1 MPQRSSDLVETYMA
15 RALGVGALSVV
26 ILALGTGMFI
36 FRGDSGLA
44 LAIVLL
50 VIGVALLCF
59 AVFSLI
65 QSRGV
70 KSFTVKCPMCA
81 ASNGFLEAPMEDVTC
96 RDCNRL
102 IPIQDGKLLALKQ
115 VSCGACGESNWYSDR
130 TKVLLCEACGR
141 EIAIAQA
148 GGETSW
154 DGRPLYAV
162 QDDNRPYELVLV
174 AYSQVTDGLVDYLQH
189 TLGRNRSQVK
199 EMLSDLPCALLTN
212 IPRQKAEMLRAEL
225 SHHGAAVE
233 ARPLS

>member
-1 MPQRSSDLVETYMA
+1 MPQRSSDLIETFMA

-26 ILALGTGMFI
+26 VLALGTGMFI

-44 LAIVLL
+44 LAVVLL
-50 VIGVALLCF
+50 LIGFALLGF
-59 AVFSLI
+59 AVFSFI
-65 QSRGV
+65 QSRAV
-70 KSFTVKCPMCA
+70 VSHTVKCPMCGA
-81 ASNGFLEAPMEDVTC
+81 NNGFLEVPMEDVTC
-96 RDCNRL
+96 RECNRL

-148 GGETSW
+148 GAETPW

-233 ARPLS
+233 ARPLG